1 MIVVV
6 ATLAKQ
12 SFALPLL
19 NENLGKQIYFVIFI
33 VVSTCTQFF
42 CSFILWTIIKNVYD
56 ELK

>member
-19 NENLGKQIYFVIFI
+19 NENLVKQIYFVIFI
-33 VVSTCTQFF
+33 VVSTCTHFF
-42 CSFILWTIIKNVYD
+42 FAVLFYGQL
-56 ELK
+56 LKMYMMN